1 LKIAMFAMYYTYVCM
16 YVRAY
21 YIDAC
26 HAWADRSFRISVG
39 LGWIITAEDTG
50 AGPAIAQGARTLGT
64 KQTAFDAEVA
74 AIKEALKWFETS
86 PYLHLTVHSDSTSAI
101 ASAGHTAAGPGQKL
115 AKRIQKMVTHPT
127 PLHFQTAKIVWE
139 KGHAGTPGNE
149 RTDAL
154 AGKAAEK
161 AAWSPITSLAHLK
174 LRISEKFRES
184 KEVRHKDFRRHGSEE
199 IPPPPPKKSCMD
211 RARNVIARTAA

>member
-1 LKIAMFAMYYTYVCM
+1 M

-21 YIDAC
+21 CIDGC
-26 HAWADRSFRISVG
+26 HAWTDGSFRISVG
-39 LGWIITAEDTG
+39 LEWIITADDTR

-74 AIKEALKWFETS
+74 AIKETLKWFETS

-149 RTDAL
+149 RTECVCL
-154 AGKAAEK
+154 REK
-161 AAWSPITSLAHLK
+161 S
-174 LRISEKFRES
+174 
-184 KEVRHKDFRRHGSEE
+184 GSSSGV
-199 IPPPPPKKSCMD
+199 PCMD
-211 RARNVIARTAA
+211 RSKHFRMDGAHASRMDFYGRRVRRWNARCDNFRIMLFTISFAFSFLRMYYL